1 MALRSADPGQSGGG
15 MTAAVGA
22 AVLGALVVLVV
33 GGALWFF
40 LGGESDDVEAL
51 GTTTFSV
58 PDGPAVEVPAVRITV
73 SASSSLP
80 PDDAAGLT
88 YGPENLIDGDLTTAW
103 NSVTGDEQ
111 GRGET
116 LTFRFTEPIDLKSI
130 KFVNGYTKNETVY
143 LANHRVQDMRLTTD
157 GTADG
162 EPIVVE
168 LLDIMQGQEIQ
179 SDFGLTS
186 KVELEIT
193 NIFPGDGFLDTGL
206 TTDLALTEVTFFAV
220 QR

>member
-1 MALRSADPGQSGGG
+1 VALRSADRGQSSGGIA
-15 MTAAVGA
+15 AAVGA
-22 AVLGALVVLVV
+22 AVVGALLVLTV

-40 LGGESDDVEAL
+40 LGGDTDTAESLD
-51 GTTTFSV
+51 TTTFSI
-58 PDGPAVEVPAVRITV
+58 PDGPAVEVPASRITV
-73 SASSSLP
+73 SASSFLP
-80 PDDAAGLT
+80 PDEESGLS
-88 YGPENLIDGDLTTAW
+88 YGPDNLIDGDLTTAW
-103 NSVTGDEQ
+103 NSVTSSDQ
-111 GRGET
+111 GVGET
-116 LTFRFTEPIDLKSI
+116 LTFRFTEPVDLKTI
-130 KFVNGYTKNETVY
+130 KFVNGYTKNDTVY

-157 GTADG
+157 ATVEG

-193 NIFPGDGFLDTGL
+193 GIFPGDGFLDEGL
-206 TTDLALTEVTFFAV
+206 TTDLALTEITFFAV